1 MEYTL
6 CERDNYLTERYVEY
20 LESLIGG
27 AEGYRVL
34 IRYLFRREFYSPLE
48 RDSNRAAYGLLLR
61 RRFCDEYDTSAY
73 FQPVDELD
81 FLGPCSV
88 LEMMIALAESIDT
101 YGSIDM
107 LPIERTTKYFWL
119 MIRNLELDGLVD
131 SAWNYTSESYFNH
144 KIDVLLNRKY
154 EANGSGGLFPLQKPE
169 ADQRY
174 VEIWFQMQSY
184 FLEQN
189 SDIFATDSD

>member
-34 IRYLFRREFYSPLE
+34 IRYLLRREFYSPLE

-61 RRFCDEYDTSAY
+61 RRFCDEYDKSAY
-73 FQPVDELD
+73 FQPVDGLD

-144 KIDVLLNRKY
+144 KIDILLNRKY

-189 SDIFATDSD
+189 GDIFATDSD

>member
-1 MEYTL
+1 MKKEITIIKKDEAYT
-6 CERDNYLTERYVEY
+6 Y
-20 LESLIGG
+20 
-27 AEGYRVL
+27 
-34 IRYLFRREFYSPLE
+34 
-48 RDSNRAAYGLLLR
+48 
-61 RRFCDEYDTSAY
+61 
-73 FQPVDELD
+73 DELD